1 MNLVYFRKPL
11 YLLVLTAI
19 FGCNPKNTTMQRI
32 KTLTSSDKGHMLH
45 HNGSFNATDEWIVF
59 DTRNDETKIGETGEI
74 GIVNVKTKEE
84 KIIYLTTDQTVYG
97 PGVGAVSF
105 HPSEDRVIF
114 IHGLLDAHK
123 GMPYGMTRR
132 FGMMVDLSS
141 PLKGIPAD
149 CRDVTSPYQAG
160 TLRGGSHSHCWSS
173 DGNMISFTYN
183 DQFVNPELRT
193 VGVMVQPDQEIFVDS
208 AAGNIQGKYY
218 SAIIADVIAEP
229 ENGSDQISKAFDE
242 CWLGNISDDP
252 NPSIVFQGTTKNK
265 DGEDVVE
272 IFLVDIDPQKIL
284 QDKEAIGNDGE
295 KIRVPKGIV
304 SKRLSH
310 SENGLSDLRHWLRS
324 SPDGKFVYALAKDKN
339 GFNQIARCEVQTGEL
354 KNISNLDFSISS
366 PINIDPKGE
375 KITFIANNNVY
386 LFDLK
391 SLKADKTTDFGSD
404 DLPLLGVPVFS
415 RDGSKLAFNQ
425 FVEKDGRKNVQIKM
439 IY

>member
-1 MNLVYFRKPL
+1 
-11 YLLVLTAI
+11 
-19 FGCNPKNTTMQRI
+19 MQRI

-84 KIIYLTTDQTVYG
+84 KIIYLTTDQTIYG

-114 IHGLLDAHK
+114 IHGLLDAHQ

-132 FGMMVDLSS
+132 FGMMVNLSS

-149 CRDVTSPYQAG
+149 FRDVTSPYQAG

-173 DGNMISFTYN
+173 DGKMISFTYN
-183 DQFVNPELRT
+183 DEFVNPELRT

-218 SAIIADVIAEP
+218 SAIIADVIVEP
-229 ENGSDQISKAFDE
+229 EHGSDQISKAFDE
-242 CWLGNISDDP
+242 CWLGNIGDDS
-252 NPSIVFQGTTKNK
+252 NPSIAFQGTTKNE
-265 DGEDVVE
+265 DGKDVVE

-284 QDKEAIGNDGE
+284 QDKGAIGREGE
-295 KIRVPKGIV
+295 KIRVPKGII

-324 SPDGKFVYALAKDKN
+324 SPDGKFIYALAKDKN

-386 LFDLK
+386 LFDL
-391 SLKADKTTDFGSD
+391 
-404 DLPLLGVPVFS
+404 
-415 RDGSKLAFNQ
+415 
-425 FVEKDGRKNVQIKM
+425 
-439 IY
+439 

>member
-1 MNLVYFRKPL
+1 
-11 YLLVLTAI
+11 
-19 FGCNPKNTTMQRI
+19 MQRI

-105 HPSEDRVIF
+105 HPSENRVIF

-149 CRDVTSPYQAG
+149 SRDVTSPYQAG
-160 TLRGGSHSHCWSS
+160 TLRGGSHSHCWSPN
-173 DGNMISFTYN
+173 GKMISFTYN
-183 DQFVNPELRT
+183 DEFVSPELRT
-193 VGVMVQPDQEIFVDS
+193 VGVMVQPDKQIFVDS

-218 SAIIADVIAEP
+218 SCIIADVIAEP
-229 ENGSDQISKAFDE
+229 EHGSDQISKAFDE
-242 CWLGNISDDP
+242 CWLGNNGDDS

-265 DGEDVVE
+265 DGKDVVE
-272 IFLVDIDPQKIL
+272 IFLVEIAPQKIL
-284 QDKEAIGNDGE
+284 QDKEAIGNEGE

-324 SPDGKFVYALAKDKN
+324 SPDGKFVYALGKDKN
-339 GFNQIARCEVQTGEL
+339 GFNQIAQCEVQTGEL

-366 PINIDPKGE
+366 PINIDPKGG
-375 KITFIANNNVY
+375 KITFISNNNVY

-391 SLKADKTTDFGSD
+391 SLKADKITDFGSD